1 METAYL
7 KEYVVL
13 AHRNSFTAAAREL
26 HVTQS
31 TLSKHIAAL
40 EREFKTDLFIRDRN
54 GIKLTSAGEIL
65 LAQAIKI
72 DDLFSQTHKALHPM
86 QAKAS
91 IASNTGTTL
100 VARNDAIRDTAL
112 RCKCADLAKRSNLT
126 QLEVGALILYM
137 EERGL
142 EEIQRE
148 LELTRDEVAD
158 LLGSVYR
165 KLDIYSKQEILDL
178 IHSISE

>member
-1 METAYL
+1 METTYL

-54 GIKLTSAGEIL
+54 GIKLTRAGEVL
-65 LAQAIKI
+65 LAQATKI
-72 DDLFSQTHKALHPM
+72 DELFSQTYQALSGTH
-86 QAKAS
+86 
-91 IASNTGTTL
+91 IEASNTV
-100 VARNDAIRDTAL
+100 VARDDAIRDTAL

-142 EEIQRE
+142 EEIQKE